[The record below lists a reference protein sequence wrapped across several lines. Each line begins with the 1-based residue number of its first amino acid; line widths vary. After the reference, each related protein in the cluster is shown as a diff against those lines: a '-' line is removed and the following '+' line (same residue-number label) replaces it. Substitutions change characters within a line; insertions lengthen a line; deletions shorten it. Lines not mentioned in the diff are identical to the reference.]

1 MAELSGLAL
10 CTEFTFIQQEGC
22 MVTLKEDYSES
33 VIFTMTFFTKIFQH
47 PIQICHQIL
56 LRLQSSSHT
65 REKVS
70 INRTMKKSL
79 SRQRRR
85 ASTHQKAAIRDKYR
99 EGGRGGREVNQNT
112 KWQPQGGRR
121 NQSGMRTQS
130 QALWTLRGEVRGDGK
145 I

>member
-1 MAELSGLAL
+1 ME
-10 CTEFTFIQQEGC
+10 
-22 MVTLKEDYSES
+22 
-33 VIFTMTFFTKIFQH
+33 IFQH
-47 PIQICHQIL
+47 PIQIHQII
-56 LRLQSSSHT
+56 LRLHSSSHT

-70 INRTMKKSL
+70 INRTIKKPL

-99 EGGRGGREVNQNT
+99 EGGREGREVNQNT

-130 QALWTLRGEVRGDGK
+130 QALWTLRGEVQGDGK
-145 I
+145 ILAPHSLTLLSTFENIYSNPMIKDV

>member
-1 MAELSGLAL
+1 ME
-10 CTEFTFIQQEGC
+10 
-22 MVTLKEDYSES
+22 
-33 VIFTMTFFTKIFQH
+33 IFQH
-47 PIQICHQIL
+47 PIQICHQII
-56 LRLQSSSHT
+56 LRLHSSSHT

-70 INRTMKKSL
+70 INLTMKKSL

-99 EGGRGGREVNQNT
+99 EGERGEGGEPKHEVASSVEG
-112 KWQPQGGRR
+112 QPQGGRR

-130 QALWTLRGEVRGDGK
+130 QALWTLRGEVQGDGK

>member
-47 PIQICHQIL
+47 PIQIRHQIL
-56 LRLQSSSHT
+56 LRLHSSSHT

-70 INRTMKKSL
+70 INRTIKKSL

-99 EGGRGGREVNQNT
+99 EGGEGGGRGT
-112 KWQPQGGRR
+112 KTRSGLFRRRAATGGEEKPEWHADAVP
-121 NQSGMRTQS
+121 GP
-130 QALWTLRGEVRGDGK
+130 LDLEG
-145 I
+145 

>member
-1 MAELSGLAL
+1 ME
-10 CTEFTFIQQEGC
+10 
-22 MVTLKEDYSES
+22 
-33 VIFTMTFFTKIFQH
+33 IFQH

-56 LRLQSSSHT
+56 LRLHSSSHT

-85 ASTHQKAAIRDKYR
+85 ASTHQKAAIGDKYR

-130 QALWTLRGEVRGDGK
+130 QALWTLRDEVQGDGK
-145 I
+145 F

>member
-1 MAELSGLAL
+1 ME
-10 CTEFTFIQQEGC
+10 
-22 MVTLKEDYSES
+22 
-33 VIFTMTFFTKIFQH
+33 IFQH

-56 LRLQSSSHT
+56 LRLHSSSHT

-130 QALWTLRGEVRGDGK
+130 QALWTLRGEVQGDGK